1 MPSGQPFWTD
11 TQTFGPSL
19 LERDHL
25 LYHELNLGAAHK
37 SCVAVQESFSPS
49 ETVFPCLLPVQ
60 QLLMVV
66 RAFPAAELGLCHPKY
81 LKIIFNAGLAKL
93 PAVGFKIGHFQIG
106 PGPLNWHGVNV
117 LLHPEKFERG
127 RRNGSWVN
135 YRWWK
140 GHKTTTIGRLL

>member
-1 MPSGQPFWTD
+1 
-11 TQTFGPSL
+11 
-19 LERDHL
+19 
-25 LYHELNLGAAHK
+25 
-37 SCVAVQESFSPS
+37 
-49 ETVFPCLLPVQ
+49 
-60 QLLMVV
+60 MVV

-127 RRNGSWVN
+127 RRNGSWVIDGGRGTKQQQLADS
-135 YRWWK
+135 Y
-140 GHKTTTIGRLL
+140 KTSINS